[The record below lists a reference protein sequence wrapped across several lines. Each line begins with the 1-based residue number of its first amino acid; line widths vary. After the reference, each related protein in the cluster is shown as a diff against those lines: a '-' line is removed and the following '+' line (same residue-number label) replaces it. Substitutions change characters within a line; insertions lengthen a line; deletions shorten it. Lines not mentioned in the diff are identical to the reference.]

1 MSVLCVASGGALGTL
16 LRYLIASFMP
26 SENFPWHTLSV
37 NLLGCLI
44 MGLFAGWIFKFPVGE
59 EARLFVMTGFL
70 GALTT
75 FSSFALDVGVLAEKG
90 ELVKASLYVALSV
103 IACVFLFLRRSRRV
117 RRFFKTAFPLFA
129 KTSSVCGYIRRR
141 FYGRRS

>member
-1 MSVLCVASGGALGTL
+1 MKPVFLLCVASGGALGAL
-16 LRYLIASFMP
+16 LRYLITSLVP

-44 MGLFAGWIFKFPVGE
+44 MGVFAGWIFKFPVSE
-59 EARLFVMTGFL
+59 EVRLFVMTGFL

-90 ELVKASLYVALSV
+90 EWMKASLYVALSV
-103 IACVFLFLRRSRRV
+103 IACVFLFFAAFKAGKT
-117 RRFFKTAFPLFA
+117 FF
-129 KTSSVCGYIRRR
+129 
-141 FYGRRS
+141 

>member
-26 SENFPWHTLSV
+26 SEEFPRHPLSV

-103 IACVFLFLRRSRRV
+103 IACVFLFFAAFKAGKA
-117 RRFFKTAFPLFA
+117 FF
-129 KTSSVCGYIRRR
+129 
-141 FYGRRS
+141 

>member
-1 MSVLCVASGGALGTL
+1 MNLISVLCVASGGALGAL
-16 LRYLIASFMP
+16 LRYLITSFVP

-70 GALTT
+70 GVLTT
-75 FSSFALDVGVLAEKG
+75 FRSVGGKRRIGKDKPLCRV
-90 ELVKASLYVALSV
+90 VRY
-103 IACVFLFLRRSRRV
+103 CVRV
-117 RRFFKTAFPLFA
+117 FVF
-129 KTSSVCGYIRRR
+129 CGVQ
-141 FYGRRS
+141 GG

>member
-26 SENFPWHTLSV
+26 SEEFPRYPLSV

-44 MGLFAGWIFKFPVGE
+44 MGLFAGRIFKFPVGE

-70 GALTT
+70 GVLTT
-75 FSSFALDVGVLAEKG
+75 FRSVGGKRRIGKDKPLCRVVRYCVRVFVFAAFRAGKT
-90 ELVKASLYVALSV
+90 
-103 IACVFLFLRRSRRV
+103 
-117 RRFFKTAFPLFA
+117 FF
-129 KTSSVCGYIRRR
+129 
-141 FYGRRS
+141 